1 MPTLPANNDL
11 QRFLEAVWPDLDGRW
26 LLFWGAPSK
35 RSSWVQSI
43 TPDELAAI
51 DIWAAKENVYLG
63 CALRSANLGP
73 TLRGEKADCVAIPGV
88 WADLDYAEGGGH
100 KKPNLP
106 QTEDDAMRL
115 LAEMGPPPSI
125 IVHSGRGLQAWWIF
139 KEPWAFESD
148 DDRAKAEALTK
159 GWCSTL
165 RARAKVHGWDA
176 DQVGDLTRVM
186 RLPGT
191 WNRKGVP
198 KKTRLL
204 ELNEHRY
211 EPSDLE
217 GYLLPET
224 EEKAQAANLTWAFDL
239 NPAAEPPADKF
250 MRLCE
255 IDQAFK
261 SAWEHSRTDLQDQS
275 ASSYDLSL
283 ATKALAASW
292 TGQEVVNLL
301 IAHRRRHNADLKLR
315 KDYYERTLNLA
326 MTGKGVE
333 ERRALVE
340 SIKNGQA
347 LPEHVAKDPAELLAL
362 VSSELGVSLTKFVR
376 YRGDGNTY
384 EMEVNGRTVSAGGI
398 EDFDSQTRF
407 RRLLLDHTDVRIAS
421 MKADRWDEVVQRLFQ
436 AIENVDVE
444 IGTKKGTFENWLEVY
459 LSSSGIQGQEKWMDA
474 AIMGNPFRLDG
485 EVYIVSETFRQF
497 LIGKMNERMTSKQLS
512 FTMTQLGYVHERKN
526 VKSSKGGNATKRSV
540 WKIHD
545 FNTLSK

>member
-1 MPTLPANNDL
+1 MPTASPNSELES
-11 QRFLEAVWPDLDGRW
+11 FLTALFPDIGERW
-26 LLFWGAPSK
+26 LLIWGAPSK
-35 RSSWVQSI
+35 KSAWVQDLTPEVLVSI
-43 TPDELAAI
+43 DKVAAR
-51 DIWAAKENVYLG
+51 ENVYVG
-63 CALRSANLGP
+63 CGLRGANLGA
-73 TLRGEKADCVAIPGV
+73 TERGKKSHVVAIPGV
-88 WADLDYAEGGGH
+88 WLDVDYGSEH

-106 QTEDDAMRL
+106 PTEDDAMQL
-115 LAEMGPPPSI
+115 LREMGPPPSI
-125 IVHSGRGLQAWWIF
+125 IVHSGRGLQAWWLF
-139 KEPWAFESD
+139 KELWAFESD
-148 DDRAKAEALTK
+148 EDRSKAEQLTM

-176 DQVGDLTRVM
+176 DQVGDITRVM

-191 WNRKGVP
+191 WNRKGVA

-204 ELNEHRY
+204 EMNDHRY
-211 EPSDLE
+211 EPSDLD

-224 EEKAQAANLTWAFDL
+224 EEKATVPSLKWEFDL
-239 NPAAEPPADKF
+239 NPAAEPPAEKF

-255 IDQAFK
+255 IDSAFK
-261 SAWEHSRTDLQDQS
+261 GAWDHTRTDLQNQS
-275 ASSYDLSL
+275 TSSYDMSL

-292 TGQEVVNLL
+292 TAQEVVNLL
-301 IAHRRRHNADLKLR
+301 IAHRRLR
-315 KDYYERTLNLA
+315 GGETKTNPRDYYNRTLDRA
-326 MTGKGVE
+326 MAGKGVE

-384 EMEVNGRTVSAGGI
+384 EMEVNGLTVSAGGI

>member
-51 DIWAAKENVYLG
+51 DIWAVKENVYLG
-63 CALRSANLGP
+63 CALRGANLGP

-125 IVHSGRGLQAWWIF
+125 IVHSGRGLQAWWLF

-333 ERRALVE
+333 ERRALVDDM
-340 SIKNGQA
+340 KAGKA
-347 LPEHVAKDPAELLAL
+347 LPEEMAKDPAEILAVL
-362 VSSELGVSLTKFVR
+362 SERLGVHITKIVR
-376 YRGDGNTY
+376 YRSEGNTY
-384 EMEVNGRTVSAGGI
+384 QLEVNGKMVNAGTI
-398 EDFDSQTRF
+398 DNFDSQTRF
-407 RRLLLDHTDVRIAS
+407 RRIIFDHTDHRI
-421 MKADRWDEVVQRLFQ
+421 VQFKEDAWHHILQHLFR
-436 AIENVDVE
+436 AVENVDVQS
-444 IGTKKGTFENWLEVY
+444 GTNKGAFENWLELY
-459 LSSSGIQGQEKWMDA
+459 LSDGVATEEGWQKA
-474 AIMGNPFRLDG
+474 AIDNSPFKLKG
-485 EVYIVSETFRQF
+485 ETYIVAEGFRRF
-497 LIGKMNERMTSKQLS
+497 LLSHMQERITSQDLTMQL
-512 FTMTQLGYVHERKN
+512 TKLGYQYERKN
-526 VKSSKGGNATKRSV
+526 VKNHKGVNTKRSV
-540 WKIHD
+540 WKI
-545 FNTLSK
+545 F

>member
-1 MPTLPANNDL
+1 
-11 QRFLEAVWPDLDGRW
+11 
-26 LLFWGAPSK
+26 
-35 RSSWVQSI
+35 
-43 TPDELAAI
+43 
-51 DIWAAKENVYLG
+51 
-63 CALRSANLGP
+63 
-73 TLRGEKADCVAIPGV
+73 
-88 WADLDYAEGGGH
+88 
-100 KKPNLP
+100 
-106 QTEDDAMRL
+106 
-115 LAEMGPPPSI
+115 
-125 IVHSGRGLQAWWIF
+125 
-139 KEPWAFESD
+139 
-148 DDRAKAEALTK
+148 
-159 GWCSTL
+159 
-165 RARAKVHGWDA
+165 
-176 DQVGDLTRVM
+176 
-186 RLPGT
+186 
-191 WNRKGVP
+191 
-198 KKTRLL
+198 
-204 ELNEHRY
+204 
-211 EPSDLE
+211 
-217 GYLLPET
+217 
-224 EEKAQAANLTWAFDL
+224 
-239 NPAAEPPADKF
+239 

-292 TGQEVVNLL
+292 TGPEVVNLL

-526 VKSSKGGNATKRSV
+526 VKSSKEIGRAHV
-540 WKIHD
+540 
-545 FNTLSK
+545 